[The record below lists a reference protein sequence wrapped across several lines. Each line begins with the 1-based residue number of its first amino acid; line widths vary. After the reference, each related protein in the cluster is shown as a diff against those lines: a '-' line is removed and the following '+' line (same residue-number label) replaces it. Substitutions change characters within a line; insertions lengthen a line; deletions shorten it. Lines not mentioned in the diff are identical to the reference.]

1 MNAKIYQFT
10 LLLCIFL
17 LAVSCEEDSGT
28 QPLPEGRYPLEIA
41 AVTLSVE
48 GGDAQPWTRVVET
61 ADGMGSE
68 FRPGDAI
75 AVSMN
80 GEVATYTYDGSKWT
94 SGQPLY
100 WQYAGQTAEVVA
112 WHPATDAPIDFTHQD
127 QGPAYLLKAD
137 AATATAG
144 QSVSLNFH
152 HQLAKVRVQLAG
164 SKAKDVTAVTVRSY
178 PSSTHTQGA
187 LDAQDRTLTPQYV
200 PMLPA
205 EYNGQKCWEANLRPG
220 TLQAGD
226 SFRMTSGGGA
236 PVQATLAAD
245 VPIRAGQLYTITISM
260 NAAVPEGTQEI
271 TDATGD
277 ISGEGTYVVRGND
290 RTTPINI
297 TGGKPTIYLDEAN
310 ISVGSGNAINITNN
324 ATPTIYVVG
333 ENNNISTSK
342 GAGIYVA
349 EGSTVTITGSSR
361 DDELIVRG
369 GNGRPGIGGCI
380 ADNDY
385 EGVSCGNINISN
397 ITVSAYGSTI
407 NNLGF
412 HEAPG
417 IGSVGSVTCGTIT
430 ISSATVHAFGIESNP
445 YSTPGI
451 GCGYTSTENPKS
463 IPDVIASNSEIH
475 AHRGDP
481 GGTCDYIGWAADLDD
496 PSSTYANSTITPGAG
511 SIKSSTVYCYTGDTL
526 DKTVVYDENGTGTE
540 QSQ

>member
-17 LAVSCEEDSGT
+17 LAVSCEEDSST

-41 AVTLSVE
+41 AVTLGVE
-48 GGDAQPWTRVVET
+48 GGEAQPWTRVAET

-68 FRPGDAI
+68 FRPSDAI

-80 GEVATYTYDGSKWT
+80 GEVATYTYDGGKWT

-127 QGPAYLLKAD
+127 QGLAYLLKAD

-178 PSSTHTQGA
+178 PSSTHTQGT

-200 PMLPA
+200 PMLQA

-226 SFRMTSGGGA
+226 SFRVASEGGT
-236 PVQATLAAD
+236 PVQATLADD
-245 VPIRAGQLYTITISM
+245 VPIRAGQLYTITISV
-260 NAAVPEGTQEI
+260 NTALPEGTQEI
-271 TDATGD
+271 TDTTGD

-297 TGGKPTIYLDEAN
+297 TGGKPTIYLDGATVA
-310 ISVGSGNAINITNN
+310 VGNGSAINITNN

-333 ENNNISTSK
+333 ENNNITSGN
-342 GAGIYVA
+342 GAGIYV
-349 EGSTVTITGSSR
+349 EQGSTVTITGRSQ
-361 DDELIVRG
+361 DDKLTVTG
-369 GNGRPGIGGCI
+369 GNARPGIGGYV
-380 ADNDY
+380 DNY
-385 EGVSCGNINISN
+385 YSGVNCGEITISN
-397 ITVSAYGSTI
+397 ITVSANGSGDGQG
-407 NNLGF
+407 N
-412 HEAPG
+412 ASPG
-417 IGSVGSVTCGTIT
+417 IGCVGRATCGTIT
-430 ISSATVHAFGIESNP
+430 ISNATIYASGFNDNNYIS
-445 YSTPGI
+445 PGI
-451 GCGYTSTENPKS
+451 GSGFTMTQNPGS
-463 IPDVIASNSEIH
+463 IPNVIASNSEIH
-475 AHRGDP
+475 VHRGSP
-481 GGTCDYIGWAADLDD
+481 GSTCDYIGWAVY
-496 PSSTYANSTITPGAG
+496 STYPSHTAANSAINPGAG
-511 SIKSSTVYCYTGDTL
+511 SIKSCTVYCYTGNTL
-526 DKTVVYDENGTGTE
+526 DKKVVYNENGTGTE